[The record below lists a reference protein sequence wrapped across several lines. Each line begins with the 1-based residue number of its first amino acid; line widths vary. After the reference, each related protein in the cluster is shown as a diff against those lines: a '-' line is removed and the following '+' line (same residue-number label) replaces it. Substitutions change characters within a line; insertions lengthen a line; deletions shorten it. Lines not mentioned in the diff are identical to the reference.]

1 MICYLRSRGGGRL
14 SDEMTI
20 GKLAVLLAASTND
33 EESGLF
39 KKGEELGYKLFKGRV
54 GSMDGEKIFAAVETA
69 AKRRGIIQNQYR
81 EEHALYH
88 SILDA
93 FHGVC
98 RGELALG
105 SILRSVGLIFSVVR
119 GPRIAGDYSDGEWLA
134 VALFGNIGAP
144 IKGFEH
150 EAIGMWINHI

>member
-1 MICYLRSRGGGRL
+1 M
-14 SDEMTI
+14 SDTITI
-20 GKLAVLLAASTND
+20 GKLSVLLALSSES
-33 EESGLF
+33 EEKELYDR
-39 KKGEELGYKLFKGRV
+39 GEKLGYKLFKGRA

-69 AKRRGIIQNQYR
+69 AKRRGLVENQYR

-105 SILRSVGLIFSVVR
+105 SILRSVGLMFSVVR
-119 GPRIAGDYSDGEWLA
+119 GPRLAGDYSDGEWLA
-134 VALFGNIGAP
+134 VALYGTIGAP

-150 EAIGMWINHI
+150 EEY

>member
-1 MICYLRSRGGGRL
+1 ML
-14 SDEMTI
+14 DEITI
-20 GKLAVLLAASTND
+20 GKLAVLLAVSSDA
-33 EESGLF
+33 EEKEILQ
-39 KKGEELGYKLFKGRV
+39 KGEQAGYKLFKGRV

-69 AKRRGIIQNQYR
+69 AKRREIIENQYR

-105 SILRSVGLIFSVVR
+105 SVLRSVGLVFSVVR
-119 GPRIAGDYSDGEWLA
+119 GPRMAGDYSDGEWLA
-134 VALFGNIGAP
+134 VALYGNIGAP

-150 EAIGMWINHI
+150 EVIGLGINNV

>member
-1 MICYLRSRGGGRL
+1 MDCLSNIGGDFL
-14 SDEMTI
+14 NSDMTI
-20 GKLAVLLAASTND
+20 GKLAVLLAVSSNN
-33 EESGLF
+33 EENKIF
-39 KKGEELGYKLFKGRV
+39 KKGEELGYKLFKGRA

-81 EEHALYH
+81 EEHTLYH

-119 GPRIAGDYSDGEWLA
+119 GPRLAGDYSDGEWLA
-134 VALFGNIGAP
+134 VALYGTIGAP

-150 EAIGMWINHI
+150 EVMGLGINNI

>member
-1 MICYLRSRGGGRL
+1 L
-14 SDEMTI
+14 SSKITI
-20 GKLAVLLAASTND
+20 GKLSVLLALSSQS
-33 EESGLF
+33 EEKELYD
-39 KKGEELGYKLFKGRV
+39 KGEKLGYKLFKGRA
-54 GSMDGEKIFAAVETA
+54 GSMEGEKIFAAVETA
-69 AKRRGIIQNQYR
+69 SKRRGLIQNQYR

-105 SILRSVGLIFSVVR
+105 SILRSVGLMFSVVR
-119 GPRIAGDYSDGEWLA
+119 GPRLAGDYSDGEWLA
-134 VALFGNIGAP
+134 VALYGTIGAP

-150 EAIGMWINHI
+150 EAMGLGISHI

>member
-1 MICYLRSRGGGRL
+1 LFEEI
-14 SDEMTI
+14 TI
-20 GKLAVLLAASTND
+20 GKLAVLLAISSDA
-33 EESGLF
+33 EEKEVF
-39 KKGEELGYKLFKGRV
+39 QKGEQAGYKLFKGRV
-54 GSMDGEKIFAAVETA
+54 GSMEGEKKIFAAVETA
-69 AKRRGIIQNQYR
+69 AKRRDIIVNTYR

-105 SILRSVGLIFSVVR
+105 SVLRSVGLVFSIVR

-134 VALFGNIGAP
+134 VALYGNIGAP

-150 EAIGMWINHI
+150 EVIGLGINNV